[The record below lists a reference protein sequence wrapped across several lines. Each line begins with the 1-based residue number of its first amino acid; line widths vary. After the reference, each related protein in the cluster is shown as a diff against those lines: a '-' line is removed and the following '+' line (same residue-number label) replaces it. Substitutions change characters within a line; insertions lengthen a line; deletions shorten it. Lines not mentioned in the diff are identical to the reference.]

1 MQNRVGKLTEK
12 KSQSK
17 AIVKEILTPS
27 FAKTIRDDSP
37 QSGSNYK
44 EIQRLRIENS
54 KLLTELASAKEEL
67 KLKEEFATVFNKFID
82 DKYDQR
88 RMNMYKA
95 KVQKQDRIIFL
106 MQTALDAQRTL
117 YFEMEN
123 ILGGIAKLLKNTE
136 RPDQTIIS
144 IGSILKSS
152 RKLLRDAE
160 SSSQIAYS
168 QLLSSRKIGDLVE
181 IDYSSFPDWKSSV
194 KISGIE
200 IFDLEICLSD
210 LLGVLLTP
218 GSPGLIGKVRD
229 SCAKLLKLGIQLP
242 MTNSI
247 NLEQD
252 FFDNEAK
259 KLILMSVKTSAKNE
273 VKEIIN
279 KLCAERK
286 NIRVEKDMM
295 EKDIE
300 SKLQEINDLDKAL
313 RELKKSI
320 DDKLTTLNIN
330 FESNLYKPFDDVW
343 NVFKNIDQS
352 GSAQLFIV
360 FKMHAEKMK
369 HFVDTFLN
377 FRL

>member
-1 MQNRVGKLTEK
+1 
-12 KSQSK
+12 
-17 AIVKEILTPS
+17 
-27 FAKTIRDDSP
+27 
-37 QSGSNYK
+37 
-44 EIQRLRIENS
+44 
-54 KLLTELASAKEEL
+54 
-67 KLKEEFATVFNKFID
+67 
-82 DKYDQR
+82 
-88 RMNMYKA
+88 
-95 KVQKQDRIIFL
+95 

-144 IGSILKSS
+144 IGTILKSS

-160 SSSQIAYS
+160 SGSQIAYS

-194 KISGIE
+194 KISGME
-200 IFDLEICLSD
+200 IFDLELCLSD

-218 GSPGLIGKVRD
+218 GNPGLIGKVRD
-229 SCAKLLKLGIQLP
+229 SCSKLLKLGIQLP
-242 MTNSI
+242 MTSSI

-252 FFDNEAK
+252 FFDNDAK

-273 VKEIIN
+273 VKDIIN
-279 KLCAERK
+279 RLCTERK
-286 NIRVEKDMM
+286 NIRVEKDFM

-313 RELKKSI
+313 KELKKSI
-320 DDKLTTLNIN
+320 DDKLSTLNVN
-330 FESNLYKPFDDVW
+330 FENNLYKPFDDIW

-360 FKMHAEKMK
+360 FKMHAEKIK
-369 HFVDTFLN
+369 HFVDSFLN